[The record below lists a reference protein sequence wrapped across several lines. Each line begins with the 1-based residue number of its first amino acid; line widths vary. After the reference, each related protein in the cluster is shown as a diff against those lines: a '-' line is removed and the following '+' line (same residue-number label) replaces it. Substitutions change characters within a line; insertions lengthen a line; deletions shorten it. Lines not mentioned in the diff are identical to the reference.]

1 MNIKNIKVKILSMAM
16 AFVIAFS
23 INAYAQEI
31 NTPGFSGTIN
41 NTITS
46 GFSVRASERNC
57 ALQDGYKY
65 EVALSAL
72 NGTGQTLTAAKTT
85 STFNPL
91 VGYTK
96 NGDFSKTCA
105 TYLTDGYGNLST
117 SAVEIGN
124 VNSDDGNLNYDQG
137 DVIDATSKVLTEI
150 NGTTVDGV
158 GINLSFIGS
167 YNAVN
172 EITTPNFKKLNND
185 ALDTL
190 ETDLTLLDAYATMYA
205 GDADIT
211 IGRFVT
217 SWGESTFIP
226 VGANG
231 LTTNAIDLTKLR
243 APGASIKDAL
253 IPTEQVSVY
262 FNLGDVGVEAYYQHG
277 NSTVEIDPAG
287 SFFGSEVLGDG
298 AKKLLATTP
307 KENEAKNDLCS
318 WAYNVVNSAACDT
331 ASAAVH
337 ESAATIATY
346 NNASITQ
353 TAYRN
358 ATDTE
363 WATWSAAASG
373 ASHGSTF
380 SSYLAGTPYSYVTV
394 SGALSAFTSSD
405 TSSLNEIWAATKDE
419 DYQTGAVVEMQAAD
433 TKFVEAKDDGQFG
446 IKLNK
451 YFDDIGDG
459 LDVSI
464 FYSNYHSKVPY
475 ARIKGTGGILAG
487 DIVGAYSVAVG
498 DWLGSSD
505 GSPGLEGDETAAAVG
520 VTYGLLNGAYGEG
533 ICGGLGATLGASN
546 LGLSTTDN
554 GDANK
559 RVYRNLMHNKLV
571 TDQYG
576 KTRLQH
582 DPTTC
587 DSIYG
592 SGATGMP
599 LFISLTPTL
608 AAAVTPLNYAQYQ
621 FIYPEDN
628 QLFGMSFNT
637 NVNGTTVQ
645 AEVAYRPDFPLA
657 TSIGDQINQIGDVTG
672 VSAALTAFGHD
683 TYALAPANLLKG
695 ALLPTA
701 VETLYAAG
709 TISKN
714 MKTLIQNVKRSSL
727 KPLTSAGGLNND
739 FYSTPF
745 INYDV
750 WSFDIGTTTSFSA
763 SHPVTAGIGADSSYL
778 LTEIA
783 MVNIEGLDNLTNG
796 FVARNGFNEGSGEH
810 LCLGIYGQLTA
821 TELAAV
827 NAASN
832 IEAIDYDLSA
842 AGGVTNLGAAIVD
855 PVFGNGS
862 YCESQMGAD
871 SSALSYRIVGGATY
885 NNVANS
891 PWSLS
896 PTFVWSHD
904 PEGYGP
910 SSLGGFTE
918 GRQSLSLGLT
928 ARKGDALQANL
939 SYVNQMGDDQD
950 NTRNDMDFISA
961 SVSYAF

>member
-1 MNIKNIKVKILSMAM
+1 MNIKKIKIQFLTM
-16 AFVIAFS
+16 VITIVAVFS

-31 NTPGFSGTIN
+31 DTPGFKGTIN
-41 NTITS
+41 NTLTS

-65 EVALSAL
+65 SVNLSDMNAAGQGAAGAL
-72 NGTGQTLTAAKTT
+72 TT

-96 NGDFSKTCA
+96 NGDFSGTCA

-137 DVIDATSKVLTEI
+137 DVIDATTKVLTEI
-150 NGTTVDGV
+150 NGKTDSGM

-167 YNAVN
+167 YNPVN
-172 EITTPNFKKLNND
+172 EISTPNFKKLNDD
-185 ALDTL
+185 ALDAL

-205 GDADIT
+205 GPADIT

-277 NSTVEIDPAG
+277 NNTVEIDPAG
-287 SFFGSEVLGDG
+287 SFFGSEIVGDG
-298 AKKLLATTP
+298 AEKLLATTP
-307 KENEAKNDLCS
+307 KQNEAKNDLCS
-318 WAYNVVNSAACDT
+318 WGYNVASGTNIACNT

-346 NNASITQ
+346 NNAAITQ
-353 TAYRN
+353 LAYRN

-363 WATWSAAASG
+363 WAAWSSAAASG
-373 ASHGSTF
+373 SHGGTF
-380 SSYLAGTPYSYVTV
+380 SSYLAGGPYSFVTV
-394 SGALSAFTSSD
+394 SGALADFTSAD
-405 TSSLNEIWAATKDE
+405 TSTLNEIWASTKDE
-419 DYQTGAVVEMQAAD
+419 YYQTGAVVEMDAAD
-433 TKFVEAKDDGQFG
+433 IKFVDAKDDGQFG

-451 YFDDIGDG
+451 YFDDIGEGVDM
-459 LDVSI
+459 SI

-475 ARIKGTGGILAG
+475 ARIKGKGGILAG
-487 DIVGAYSVAVG
+487 DIVGAYSVAAG
-498 DWLGSSD
+498 DYLGSGD
-505 GSPGLEGDETAAAVG
+505 GSPGLEGNETAAEMG
-520 VTYGLLNGAYGEG
+520 IITGLLNGAYGSG
-533 ICGGLGATLGASN
+533 VCGGLGATLGLAN
-546 LGLSTTDN
+546 IGLSSTDN

-559 RVYRNLMHNKLV
+559 RVYGNLNHQKQV

-576 KTRLQH
+576 NLRMQH

-587 DSIYG
+587 DGTY
-592 SGATGMP
+592 GATTMGLM
-599 LFISLTPTL
+599 ISLTPTL

-637 NVNGTTVQ
+637 NVNGTTFQ

-657 TSIGDQINQIGDVTG
+657 TSLGDQINQIGDVTG

-683 TYALAPANLLKG
+683 TYALNSANLVQG
-695 ALLPTA
+695 AVLPTA
-701 VETLYAAG
+701 IETLYAAG

-714 MKTLIQNVKRSSL
+714 MSTLIKNVKRSSL
-727 KPLTSAGGLNND
+727 KALASAGGLNND

-783 MVNIEGLDNLTNG
+783 MVNIKGLDNLTNG

-827 NAASN
+827 NAASG
-832 IEAIDYDLSA
+832 IAAIDYDLSTN
-842 AGGVTNLGAAIVD
+842 GGVTNLGASIVD

-871 SSALSYRIVGGATY
+871 TSALSYRIVGGATY

-904 PEGYGP
+904 PQGYGP

-918 GRQSLSLGLT
+918 GRQSLSLGMT
-928 ARKGDALQANL
+928 AKKGDALQANL
-939 SYVNQMGDDQD
+939 SYVNQMGEDQD

>member
-1 MNIKNIKVKILSMAM
+1 MNIKNIKVQILSMAI

-23 INAYAQEI
+23 INAYAQDI
-31 NTPGFSGTIN
+31 NTSGFKGTIN
-41 NTITS
+41 NTVTT

-65 EVALSAL
+65 EVALSAM
-72 NGTGQTLTAAKTT
+72 NNTGQGLTAAKTT
-85 STFNPL
+85 STYNPL

-96 NGDFSKTCA
+96 NGAFSKTCA
-105 TYLTDGYGNLST
+105 TYLTDGYGNLSS

-137 DVIDATSKVLTEI
+137 DVIDATTKVLTELS
-150 NGTTVDGV
+150 GTTDGGV

-172 EITTPNFKKLNND
+172 EISTPNFKKLNDD
-185 ALDTL
+185 ALDAL

-253 IPTEQVSVY
+253 IPTEQVSAY
-262 FNLGDVGVEAYYQHG
+262 FNVGDIGVEAYYQHG

-298 AKKLLATTP
+298 SKKLLATTP
-307 KENEAKNDLCS
+307 KANEAKNDLCS

-363 WATWSAAASG
+363 WAAWSAAASG

-380 SSYLAGTPYSYVTV
+380 SAYLAGTPYSYVTV
-394 SGALSAFTSSD
+394 TGALAPFTSSD
-405 TSSLNEIWAATKDE
+405 TSSLNEIWASTKDE

-451 YFDDIGDG
+451 YFDDIGEGVDM
-459 LDVSI
+459 SI
-464 FYSNYHSKVPY
+464 YYSNYHSKVPY
-475 ARIKGTGGILAG
+475 ARIKGKGGILAG

-498 DWLGSSD
+498 DWLGATD

-520 VTYGLLNGAYGEG
+520 ITYGLLNGAYGEG

-576 KTRLQH
+576 NTRVQH

-587 DSIYG
+587 DGIYG
-592 SGATGMP
+592 SGQTGMP

-683 TYALAPANLLKG
+683 TYALNPSNAAKG
-695 ALLPTA
+695 AMLPTA

-727 KPLTSAGGLNND
+727 NPLTSAGGLNND

-750 WSFDIGTTTSFSA
+750 WSLDIGTTTSFSA
-763 SHPVTAGIGADSSYL
+763 SHPVTVGIGADSSYL

-821 TELAAV
+821 TERAAV
-827 NAASN
+827 NAASG

-842 AGGVTNLGAAIVD
+842 AGGVTNLGASIVD

-862 YCESQMGAD
+862 YCENQMGAD

-885 NNVANS
+885 NNVANT

-904 PEGYGP
+904 PQGYGP

-939 SYVNQMGDDQD
+939 SYVNQMGEDQD